1 MLVVAESIARAGVFQ
16 THNSGDL
23 TGVHSVDVLTMVRV
37 HVQQTAETLALA
49 ADGVHRCFAGLNGA
63 GVDTDERQASDE
75 RVRHHLEDETGK
87 GAVHVRGESD
97 LFVRLGVHADNGRNI
112 QRRGQEIDNGIEQL
126 LHAFVLVRRT
136 AEDGNHAA
144 ADGRLADDRAQT
156 VGGDLLAFQIHLRDL
171 IVKER
176 YGIDELFPVLGGKI
190 RHVLGDG
197 LHAHILTQIV
207 VEHDGIHVDEID
219 DPTEVGFLSDGQL
232 DGHGIRLQ
240 TVMDHVHDVVEVGA
254 GDIHLIDVDH
264 ARNIVMVR
272 LTPHRFRL
280 WLDTA
285 LGAEDG
291 HAAVQHAQAAL
302 HLGSEVDMAR
312 RIDDVDARI
321 LPEAG
326 GSSAR
331 DGDTA
336 LLLLRHPVH
345 RGVAFMGLADF
356 VVDAGIEEN
365 TLGSRRLTRINVR
378 HDADVSGF
386 FK

>member
-1 MLVVAESIARAGVFQ
+1 
-16 THNSGDL
+16 
-23 TGVHSVDVLTMVRV
+23 MVRV

-49 ADGVHRCFAGLNGA
+49 ADGVHRRFAGLNGA
-63 GVDTDERQASDE
+63 GVDTDERQTSDE

-97 LFVRLGVHADNGRNI
+97 FFVRLGVHADNGRNI

-176 YGIDELFPVLGGKI
+176 YDIDELFPVLGGKI
-190 RHVLGDG
+190 RHVLGDR

-207 VEHDGIHVDEID
+207 VEYDGIHVDEID

-240 TVMDHVHDVVEVGA
+240 T
-254 GDIHLIDVDH
+254 
-264 ARNIVMVR
+264 
-272 LTPHRFRL
+272 
-280 WLDTA
+280 
-285 LGAEDG
+285 
-291 HAAVQHAQAAL
+291 
-302 HLGSEVDMAR
+302 S
-312 RIDDVDARI
+312 
-321 LPEAG
+321 
-326 GSSAR
+326 
-331 DGDTA
+331 
-336 LLLLRHPVH
+336 
-345 RGVAFMGLADF
+345 
-356 VVDAGIEEN
+356 
-365 TLGSRRLTRINVR
+365 
-378 HDADVSGF
+378 
-386 FK
+386 